1 MRLIMADIARVVAL
15 WAALAGSAV
24 ARPGDQTPPPGKPP
38 PLQPGEKQHGDPL
51 PLSSGTGFLVANG
64 RVLTNNHVVEHCG
77 RMLARNTQ
85 GREMTARVDVTD
97 SQRDLALLSLA
108 EDFAPSLTFRSAPDI
123 RRGDTVVTYG
133 FPLMGLL
140 SSGPTLTSGQVS
152 ALSGL
157 HDDADE
163 LQISA
168 PVQPGNSGGPLLD
181 AQGNVAGVIVSKLNA
196 ARVAQMEGGDIPQN
210 VNFAIKASVVL
221 NFLKENGVTVATAA
235 STGPERGAA
244 NVGEIADPATVLL
257 RCYR

>member
-1 MRLIMADIARVVAL
+1 
-15 WAALAGSAV
+15 
-24 ARPGDQTPPPGKPP
+24 
-38 PLQPGEKQHGDPL
+38 
-51 PLSSGTGFLVANG
+51 
-64 RVLTNNHVVEHCG
+64 
-77 RMLARNTQ
+77 
-85 GREMTARVDVTD
+85 
-97 SQRDLALLSLA
+97 
-108 EDFAPSLTFRSAPDI
+108 
-123 RRGDTVVTYG
+123 
-133 FPLMGLL
+133 
-140 SSGPTLTSGQVS
+140 
-152 ALSGL
+152 
-157 HDDADE
+157 